1 MVETVREGVQVS
13 GLHAESIGRAIHDLE
28 AKLSEYDSEISA
40 LETTL
45 SLLRDARNDLKHSLL
60 AYRSLVSPIR
70 RLPIEI
76 LQAIFRDACDIDIFP
91 YEPTYGDLATTSGTP
106 LRLRLQLLA

>member
-60 AYRSLVSPIR
+60 AHRSLVSPIR